1 MRRGFLLALLLVL
14 ISPLFGVYL
23 SDLVG
28 YREPLDLAAEMLG
41 LQDHT
46 ERINWTPFLDYTVP
60 GLPDWAGYVVSGII
74 GILIIFGL
82 GMLMMRVKGE

>member
-1 MRRGFLLALLLVL
+1 MKKGLLLALILVL
-14 ISPLFGVYL
+14 ISPIFGIYL

-41 LQDHT
+41 LQDYT

-60 GLPDWAGYVVSGII
+60 GLPDWAGYVISGLI
-74 GILIIFGL
+74 GIMIIFGL
-82 GMLMMRVKGE
+82 GMLVIKVKGG